1 MQSSILSTCLALQ
14 MKTGWENEG
23 PKGER
28 HTVGMCLPVMS
39 VGPASVSAVIMPT
52 KQWQAMTEV
61 ERIRGNSKR
70 NTSNC
75 VVRA

>member
-1 MQSSILSTCLALQ
+1 M
-14 MKTGWENEG
+14 
-23 PKGER
+23 
-28 HTVGMCLPVMS
+28 GMCLPVML

-61 ERIRGNSKR
+61 ERIRGKGKR

-75 VVRA
+75 VVGAFYFVIKIDI